1 MLLKKTPAMP
11 LSFSFTCPPCWRKF
25 SNAIL
30 LLCLF
35 IGLNPISPSAQS
47 LVLNDKEY
55 FEKKGVNLLVF
66 SNWYNGLFSD
76 SKISGVELIHH
87 GERTATNGDIRLHP
101 TPEQWD
107 AISEFIRRE
116 VDREHQRIIAHLR
129 YPDYD
134 FTYQIWVEA
143 TEQDIRLS
151 VHLEKP
157 LPEALRNRAGFNLEF
172 LPSAYFEKSFLADG
186 RAYAF
191 PLYPSGPTRL
201 ATDGTTSPLQIAGG
215 RKFVLAPED
224 PERRLSIEALSGSIS
239 LYDGRNK
246 AQNGCFVL
254 RTLIPS
260 NKTGKVVEWSLKIHG
275 IANWI
280 RPPMIA
286 YSQVGYHP
294 DQKKVAV
301 IELDKNDV
309 PLTHARLMQLDEQ
322 GRAREVIT
330 AATTVWGQF
339 TRYQYLHFDFSPI
352 RESGLYYIEYGAEK
366 SLPFPIHPFV
376 YENIWQPTLDVFFP
390 VQMDHMMVNEAYRV
404 WHGAS
409 HLDDALQA
417 PVNHIHFDL
426 YAQGPSTDSPFEPGQ
441 HIPGLN
447 MGGWYDAG
455 DYDIRTQTQYY
466 VVLNLVKVWEQFGI
480 NRDETTVDQKTRFV
494 DIHHP
499 DGRSDI
505 LQQIEHGTLA
515 LIAQHRAVGHAIPGI
530 VAAHLHTY
538 HHLGDGVTKTDNLI
552 YNPNLDSLES
562 DGFSSGSF
570 DDRWAFTT
578 KTSALNYGSIA
589 ALAAASRALR
599 GFNDTL
605 AAECLLIAERVW
617 EEEQSHAPNLFQHGN
632 TTGGNLD
639 DERLKAASSLLL
651 ATKKDAYR
659 QFLNANWAII
669 ENRFA
674 QNALHLTDLIPMMDQ
689 AYSQKLEA
697 LAQKHKTRIDQMA
710 SDNPFGVPIATGGW
724 AGSAQV
730 IAFAQTNYALHKAF
744 PHIIE
749 KEAVFKGLHYV
760 LGCHPGSNISFVS
773 SVGTVSKKVAYG
785 INRADYS
792 FIAGGIVPG
801 VLILQPDFP
810 ENKEDWPFLW
820 GENEYVISVG
830 SSYLYLALAAQDLL
844 KQERYGK

>member
-1 MLLKKTPAMP
+1 M
-11 LSFSFTCPPCWRKF
+11 SI
-25 SNAIL
+25 NE
-30 LLCLF
+30 
-35 IGLNPISPSAQS
+35 
-47 LVLNDKEY
+47 NDY
-55 FEKKGVNLLVF
+55 FENRGSNLLVF

-76 SKISGVELIHH
+76 SKISGIEIIHH
-87 GERTATNGDIRLHP
+87 GVRTATNGDVRLHP

-107 AISEFIRRE
+107 AIPEFINRE
-116 VDREHQRIIAHLR
+116 IDRVNNRIIANLQ
-129 YPDYD
+129 YPAYD
-134 FTYQIWVEA
+134 FAYQIQAVA
-143 TEQDIRLS
+143 TAEDIRLS
-151 VHLEKP
+151 VHLEQP

-172 LPSAYFEKSFLADG
+172 LPSAYFEKNFFADG
-186 RAYAF
+186 QAFAF

-201 ATDGTTSPLQIAGG
+201 QADGSTAPMQIAGG

-224 PERRLSIEALSGSIS
+224 PERRITIEALSGSIS

-246 AQNGCFVL
+246 AQNGWFVL
-254 RTLIPS
+254 RTLIPA
-260 NKTGKVVEWSLKIHG
+260 NKTGKVLEWSIKINS
-275 IANWI
+275 IPNWV
-280 RPPMIA
+280 RSPMIA

-301 IELDKNDV
+301 IELDKNAV
-309 PLTHARLMQLDEQ
+309 PLTSARLMQLDEQ
-322 GRAREVIT
+322 GHTQEVLT
-330 AATTVWGQF
+330 GAASVWGTY

-352 RESGLYYIEYGAEK
+352 RESGLYYIEYGTEQT
-366 SLPFPIHPFV
+366 LPFPIHPFV
-376 YENIWQPTLDVFFP
+376 YEKIWQPTLDVFFP

-417 PVNHIHFDL
+417 PVDHVHFDL
-426 YAQGPSTDSPFEPGQ
+426 YAQGSTTDSPYEPGQ

-447 MGGWYDAG
+447 VGGWYDAG

-480 NRDETTVDQKTRFV
+480 DRDETLVDQQTRYV

-499 DGRSDI
+499 DGKADI
-505 LQQIEHGTLA
+505 LQQIEHGILA
-515 LIAQHRAVGHAIPGI
+515 LIAQYKAVGHAIPGI
-530 VAAHLHTY
+530 VAAYLHTY
-538 HHLGDGVTKTDNLI
+538 HHLGDGATKTDNLI
-552 YNPNLDSLES
+552 YKQGLDSLES

-599 GFNDTL
+599 GYNDDL
-605 AAECLLIAERVW
+605 SQACLIVAESVW
-617 EEEQSHAPNLFQHGN
+617 EEEQSHQPVIFQHGN

-639 DERLKAASSLLL
+639 DERIKAAAELLL
-651 ATKKDAYR
+651 TTKKDKYR
-659 QFLNANWAII
+659 QFIHEQWATI
-669 ENRFA
+669 ELRFA
-674 QNALHLTDLIPMMDQ
+674 QNALYLTALLPMMDE

-697 LAQKHKTRIDQMA
+697 FTLKHKARIDQYA
-710 SDNPFGVPIATGGW
+710 TENPFGVPIATGGW
-724 AGSAQV
+724 AGSGQV
-730 IAFAQTNYALHKAF
+730 IAFAQNNYALHKAF
-744 PHIIE
+744 PNIID
-749 KEAVFKGLHYV
+749 KEAVYQGLNYV

-773 SVGTVSKKVAYG
+773 GVGTVSKKVAYG
-785 INRADYS
+785 MNRADYS

-801 VLILQPDFP
+801 VLIVQPDFP

-830 SSYLYLALAAQDLL
+830 SSYLYLALAVKDLFH
-844 KQERYGK
+844 QERYGK